1 MKKKIIG
8 RTKEYARLNKCM
20 REDVAQLVLVY
31 GRRRVGKTFLI
42 NQYYRNSFSFK
53 LTGAYNKPKVDQLHA
68 FISELNR
75 KTHKKMGIFIII

>member
-8 RTKEYARLNKCM
+8 RTKEYARLDKCM

-42 NQYYRNSFSFK
+42 NQYYGNSFGFK
-53 LTGAYNKPKVDQLHA
+53 LTGAYLSRKL
-68 FISELNR
+68 ISCMLLFLNSTA
-75 KTHKKMGIFIII
+75 KHTKK